1 MKYTDLLQ
9 KLQKENEGHIV
20 IMQSGIFFISVGKDA
35 LELNKL
41 LGLKLT
47 CMKEGMCKVRFSN
60 KIYRKIYKQIRR
72 FKNIF
77 YYIYI

>member
-9 KLQKENEGHIV
+9 KLQKKHEGHIV
-20 IMQSGIFFISVGKDA
+20 MMQSGIFFVSVGKDA

-41 LGLKLT
+41 LDLKLT

-60 KIYRKIYKQIRR
+60 KINRKIHKKVRR
-72 FKNIF
+72 FKNVF
-77 YYIYI
+77 CCIYL